1 MSSANTFRLL
11 FFLNKSKANKEGAP
25 ILLRITINGEKVAV
39 NTKRRIPEELWD
51 VKSGLPFP
59 KNELLQDLT
68 MYLETFRNKA
78 YKGYTE
84 LTQQYDEVTPMML
97 RNFIQG
103 NVPGTQ
109 KYFLEYWETHN
120 EKVRESINKG
130 YSKALWR
137 KHCRA
142 RTIFQNF
149 LKSKYKMDEIPIKS
163 LKFQII
169 DEFQHYMRT
178 RLGYEPNTCVRTLK
192 FMKKITNA
200 AIKNDWIQRC
210 PFEGVS
216 LKMKQVDRPYL
227 TDVELARIVGK
238 EFSVQ
243 RLALVKD
250 MFVFACFTGLAYIDV
265 KQLKRSD
272 LEQSPDGLWW
282 IKIRRQK
289 TNVKSQIPLLE
300 TAKEII
306 DKYADLH
313 KMRGE
318 ELLLPVFS
326 NQKLNA
332 YLKEVADMCEITKC
346 LTFHVARHTF
356 ATTVTLQNGVSIE
369 SVSRMLGHSNIRTTQ
384 HYARIVDKKI
394 AQDMEAMALR
404 TNQKLARKVG

>member
-1 MSSANTFRLL
+1 MSCVNTFRLL
-11 FFLNKSKANKEGAP
+11 YFLNKSKTNQDGAP
-25 ILLRITINGEKVAV
+25 ILMRITINGEQVAL
-39 NTKRRIPEELWD
+39 NTKRRIPIDQWD
-51 VKSGLPFP
+51 TKSGLPNP
-59 KNELLQDLT
+59 KNHALQELS
-68 MYLETFRNKA
+68 MYLDAFKNKV
-78 YKGYTE
+78 YRTITE
-84 LTQQYDEVTPMML
+84 LTHESEMITASMVRDRL
-97 RNFIQG
+97 KG
-103 NVPGTQ
+103 NDKEKQ
-109 KYFLEYWETHN
+109 INFLEQWDNHN

-142 RTIFQNF
+142 RTIFTNF
-149 LKSKYKMDEIPIKS
+149 LWSKYKLKEIPIKK

-169 DEFQHYMRT
+169 DEFQHYMRAS
-178 RLGYEPNTCVRTLK
+178 LGYEHNTAVRTLK

-210 PFEGVS
+210 PFEGIS

-227 TDVELARIVGK
+227 TDEELARLVGK
-238 EFSVQ
+238 EFSMQ
-243 RLALVKD
+243 RLAFVKD

-306 DKYADLH
+306 DKYADLN

-318 ELLLPVFS
+318 ELLLPVLS

-332 YLKEVADMCEITKC
+332 YLKEVADMCEINKC